1 MAQSKK
7 QLDNLKR
14 GNPGTQ
20 FVSGREAVENGRKG
34 RQKRT
39 EKRKRR
45 KSLEE
50 AASIAAKLPLNDIGV
65 NKLRRAGINIDGLD
79 PEDMVGI
86 MGVVIGQMNAAMNGN
101 SQAAQKFED
110 WLGMAAENK
119 KKQLEIE
126 KLQAEIEKLKAGR
139 GSDDD
144 DQVLQFIEGMKHGSP
159 DAEAD

>member
-14 GNPGTQ
+14 GKATRIR
-20 FVSGREAVENGRKG
+20 SGEEAARKG
-34 RQKRT
+34 KNGGKSSGASRR
-39 EKRKRR
+39 RR

-79 PEDMVGI
+79 PDDMVGI

-126 KLQAEIEKLKAGR
+126 KLQAEIEKLREGR